1 RHAAP
6 DAIVYV
12 VDDGSTDGTGAA
24 AQREGA
30 VVLVHRHNYG
40 KGAALRTGIERAL
53 SDGARII
60 VTIDADGQHA
70 PEDIARLVAPIESG
84 EADLVLG
91 ARARGATMPLGR
103 RCSNWLSSTLAS
115 RVGGVKVPDA
125 QTGFRPMARS
135 VAEGIRPPEQSYDFQ
150 SAFLLAAPTDCVVLA
165 IGALMPDKPDFV
177 ISGINHGQNMGE
189 DVFYSGTVAAAM
201 EGLVAGIPSIAVSY
215 AGSDLDT
222 LGTHKDGLRRLLQR
236 IVAVKDFPKET
247 LLNIN
252 LPAIA
257 GGDVK
262 GVKVTHLGSR
272 VFSEEIALMK
282 DPWGKEI
289 YWIGGGRITWTGD
302 ADSDFRATSDGYISV
317 TPLHMDMT
325 NYGLIEVVR
334 RWLAGD

>member
-1 RHAAP
+1 MPGRAEPPPRHAVAVVIPAYQAVAMIRDIVAGARHAAP

-70 PEDIARLVAPIESG
+70 PEDIARLVAPILSG
-84 EADLVLG
+84 DADLVLG

-103 RCSNWLSSTLAS
+103 RCSNWLSSALAS
-115 RVGGVKVPDA
+115 RVGAVAVPDA
-125 QTGFRPMARS
+125 QTGFRAMPRP
-135 VAEGIRPPEQSYDFQ
+135 VAAGTRPTEPGYDVRT
-150 SAFLLAAPTDCVVLA
+150 ACLHGAPPDGVPLA
-165 IGALMPDKPDFV
+165 IGALMRDKPDFV

-222 LGTHKDGLRRLLQR
+222 LGTHREGLRELLQH

-252 LPAIA
+252 LPAIP
-257 GGDVK
+257 GSDVK

-272 VFSEEIALMK
+272 VFSEESALMK
-282 DPWGKEI
+282 DPWGKKI
-289 YWIGGGRITWTGD
+289 
-302 ADSDFRATSDGYISV
+302 
-317 TPLHMDMT
+317 
-325 NYGLIEVVR
+325 
-334 RWLAGD
+334 